1 MRPADPRT
9 QHPPARLGSAGAR
22 SPLSSSTGSSLLTT
36 TISQHPAPNPACHSP
51 LQARA
56 WSQPWAEPSLVPAA
70 PTEQSQAS
78 RIWEE
83 VGKPLPCCSG
93 DPGRGAQAPG
103 KEPGT
108 LTGRPSPGSCQR
120 AALQRSFTS
129 SPIAGAKCCKEH
141 VPGPREPFGAKKD
154 KSWPQAP
161 APSKTPPRLPPVTS
175 QRVRVRKSNESSRF
189 GEYLQVG

>member
-22 SPLSSSTGSSLLTT
+22 SPLSSSTRSSLLTT

-108 LTGRPSPGSCQR
+108 LTGRPSPAAKLHLQPHCWSQVLYGACTR
-120 AALQRSFTS
+120 ATRAFWGQEGQELAPSTSPLQNTS
-129 SPIAGAKCCKEH
+129 P
-141 VPGPREPFGAKKD
+141 
-154 KSWPQAP
+154 P
-161 APSKTPPRLPPVTS
+161 APGRIPARAGP
-175 QRVRVRKSNESSRF
+175 
-189 GEYLQVG
+189 